1 MRIAQVAPLYERV
14 PPKRYGG
21 IERVV
26 SYLTEE
32 FVQQGHDVCLFA
44 SGDSITRAELVACCP
59 KAIRDF
65 EQWVDPIA
73 YHALQLNQ
81 LFEREFDVVHFHIEY
96 LGFPFARMLTQPS
109 VTTLHGPL
117 PELPELFRAFGDL
130 PFVSVSDAQRAPF
143 PHLNWRKTIYHGLPR
158 QLYTFVD
165 EPGEYLVFLGRVAPE
180 KRCDRAIAIAKAAG
194 VPLKIAA
201 KIDPYDQQ
209 YFYTAIKPLLNDP
222 AVEFLGEVDEQRK
235 NRLLGGALAVLF
247 PIDWQEPFGLV
258 MIESLACGTPV
269 IAYPGGSVPEIIKD
283 GVTGFIVDSI
293 DDAVEAV
300 KRVTSIERRRCR
312 QAFEERFTA
321 ARMARDYAEVYSDLV
336 EANNNSIAKIT
347 ANTSIEA

>member
-1 MRIAQVAPLYERV
+1 MRIAQVSPLYERV

-32 FVQQGHDVCLFA
+32 LVRQGHEVTLFA
-44 SGDSITRAELVACCP
+44 SGDSLTQAELVPCCP

-73 YHALQLNQ
+73 YHAVQLNQ

-96 LGFPFARMLTQPS
+96 LGFPFARMLRSPT

-117 PELPELFRAFGDL
+117 PDVPELFAAFGHL
-130 PFVSVSDAQRAPF
+130 PFVSISNAQRALF
-143 PHLNWRKTIYHGLPR
+143 PYVNWRRTIYHGLPD
-158 QLYTFVD
+158 LYTFV
-165 EPGEYLVFLGRVAPE
+165 EEHGEYLVFMGRIAPE

-194 VPLKIAA
+194 LPVKIAA

-209 YFYTAIKPLLNDP
+209 YFDENIKALLDDPLI
-222 AVEFLGEVDEQRK
+222 EFLGEIAEPEKD
-235 NRLLGGALAVLF
+235 RLLGGALAILF

-258 MIESLACGTPV
+258 MIEALACGTPV
-269 IAYPGGSVPEIIKD
+269 IAFPHGSVPEIIEN
-283 GVTGFIVDSI
+283 GVTGFVVDSVES
-293 DDAVEAV
+293 AVEAV
-300 KRVTSIERRRCR
+300 KCIRSIDRKRCR
-312 QAFEERFTA
+312 QAFEERFTVE
-321 ARMARDYAEVYSDLV
+321 RMASEYVAVYRDLLNS
-336 EANNNSIAKIT
+336 NSIM
-347 ANTSIEA
+347 NTSTKTNIDA